1 MDEKY
6 FEIPVSVINDSG
18 ELEELKSYIATGNE
32 DSVRMRA
39 AKVLEEEFK
48 GQDYDYDVI
57 EITPDEFETF
67 ETVEYLPGE
76 DAPMQARSMED
87 EMEDLQDRYYTLE
100 DKLNSLPANKLDKT
114 LVEDARM
121 RLNEAK
127 DYFDQYDFFKCTA
140 SLNAAD
146 DIISNLIKDE

>member
-32 DSVRMRA
+32 ESVRLRA

-67 ETVEYLPGE
+67 EKVEYLPGE
-76 DAPMQARSMED
+76 EDALQARSMED

-100 DKLNSLPANKLDKT
+100 DKLNSLPNDDLDKT

-127 DYFDQYDFFKCTA
+127 DYFDQYDFFQCTA